1 MSEEIKERLE
11 KLRREYRPSM
21 AGDVCLSWAAD
32 VAPALS
38 EALALI
44 TSLTAELTAARA
56 EVERLRGGTGMSR
69 VRIVIKRQD
78 YGMAANIGGDVV
90 KSVVTVDVDSEALT
104 TALAPGPHGYAE
116 VIGAE
121 LLKDDPS

>member
-1 MSEEIKERLE
+1 
-11 KLRREYRPSM
+11 
-21 AGDVCLSWAAD
+21 
-32 VAPALS
+32 
-38 EALALI
+38 
-44 TSLTAELTAARA
+44 
-56 EVERLRGGTGMSR
+56 MSR